1 MTSGLVHLIIRK
13 VAMPD
18 SWTDCSFES
27 NIFNEPIDLAN
38 KMILMNLIW
47 NAVFLKLERQVKS
60 LYFHGPQSYSFEMT

>member
-1 MTSGLVHLIIRK
+1 MDRLF
-13 VAMPD
+13 
-18 SWTDCSFES
+18 FES